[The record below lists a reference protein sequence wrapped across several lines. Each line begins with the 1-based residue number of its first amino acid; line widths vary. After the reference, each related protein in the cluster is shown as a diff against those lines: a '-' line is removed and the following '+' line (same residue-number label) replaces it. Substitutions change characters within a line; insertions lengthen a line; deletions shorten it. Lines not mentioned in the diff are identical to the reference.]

1 MSKLQ
6 EEIREVKRQQGGDI
20 LKLKDKET
28 VVVKLDLDANGDVVG
43 RVIDREYQGKKSKA
57 VMFQVTMINTGERKS
72 LPLAISWADTLIE
85 KVQRKKQPV
94 VEITRYGIDAKDT
107 RYDFQTIA

>member
-28 VVVKLDLDANGDVVG
+28 VVVKLDLDANGDGTVSGITLSGSNSIVYNNLIG
-43 RVIDREYQGKKSKA
+43 DLSA
-57 VMFQVTMINTGERKS
+57 AASTGS
-72 LPLAISWADTLIE
+72 NAITGI
-85 KVQRKKQPV
+85 Q
-94 VEITRYGIDAKDT
+94 ITSGSAHRW
-107 RYDFQTIA
+107 

>member
-1 MSKLQ
+1 MTH
-6 EEIREVKRQQGGDI
+6 EEIAHELQVSRQEVQGC
-20 LKLKDKET
+20 
-28 VVVKLDLDANGDVVG
+28 DVP
-43 RVIDREYQGKKSKA
+43 R
-57 VMFQVTMINTGERKS
+57 TMINTGERKS